1 MRFKYYLR
9 GIGLGILFAVLIMII
24 SIHNHKYDILSD
36 DEIIEKAKELGM
48 VTTEQPAEQINE
60 TENSTE
66 LSFGE
71 NVSTT
76 EVYKVD
82 TDNDANENT
91 SEDVNSDKDTDKD
104 NNTESQ
110 DTQTSESNSNEDEA
124 DYVIIKVEKGDVC
137 RNIST
142 ALEEL
147 NIIEDA
153 EDFRKYMGKK
163 GYASSIHTGEFKIPK
178 DATYDEIAK
187 ILIKK

>member
-1 MRFKYYLR
+1 
-9 GIGLGILFAVLIMII
+9 MII

-82 TDNDANENT
+82 TDNDAIEDT
-91 SEDVNSDKDTDKD
+91 SADVNSDKDTDKD

>member
-48 VTTEQPAEQINE
+48 VTTEQSTEQIKE
-60 TENSTE
+60 TESENSTE
-66 LSFGE
+66 LSFGD

-76 EVYKVD
+76 EVYKVE
-82 TDNDANENT
+82 TDNDAN
-91 SEDVNSDKDTDKD
+91 SDNDTDKD
-104 NNTESQ
+104 SDTEAQ

-137 RNIST
+137 RNISI
-142 ALEEL
+142 ALQEL

-153 EDFRKYMGKK
+153 EDLENIWVKK
-163 GYASSIHTGEFKIPK
+163 DMHRAYIRESLKSPK
-178 DATYDEIAK
+178 MQLMMK
-187 ILIKK
+187 

>member
-48 VTTEQPAEQINE
+48 VTTEQSTEQIKE
-60 TENSTE
+60 TESENSTE
-66 LSFGE
+66 LSFGD

-76 EVYKVD
+76 EVYKVE
-82 TDNDANENT
+82 TDNDAN
-91 SEDVNSDKDTDKD
+91 SDNDTDKD
-104 NNTESQ
+104 SDTEAQ
-110 DTQTSESNSNEDEA
+110 DTQTSESNSNEAEA

-137 RNIST
+137 RNISI
-142 ALEEL
+142 ALQEL